1 MYDICDGEITVNDG
15 FPLFMFP
22 LNGTDDLLVPSFRD
36 QKRRTLEDHDGLRFE
51 PWKRENGIKF
61 CRGL

>member
-36 QKRRTLEDHDGLRFE
+36 QKISEHLKIMMDLDLSSGF
-51 PWKRENGIKF
+51 WGK
-61 CRGL
+61 